1 MNKIT
6 PIIDTISKRAPS
18 IKPKIGIIL
27 GSGLGSIAEKIQD
40 SISISYSD
48 LPGFPVSTVA
58 GHAGKM
64 ILGYLNQ
71 MPVVCMQ
78 GRVHPYEGAD
88 NEAFKIF
95 IRTLKLLGCEI
106 LLITNSSG
114 SLHQDIGPGQL
125 VLINDH
131 INFHRG
137 NPLIG
142 KNEDEFGERFFAMD
156 DAYDKNL
163 RDRFHKVAKEQ
174 NIKLNE
180 GVYFGTPG
188 PCFETPAEIRA
199 FRILGGDLVGM
210 STVPEVLVARHCGLR
225 VAAVSAITNFAAG
238 MSDEVISHEGT
249 LHYGKI
255 AASNLSELI
264 LSFIQS
270 FKNEPC

>member
-6 PIIDTISKRAPS
+6 PILDTIAKRAPNF
-18 IKPKIGIIL
+18 KPTVGIIL

-40 SISISYSD
+40 SISIPYSD
-48 LPGFPVSTVA
+48 LPGFPVSTVV
-58 GHAGKM
+58 GHHGQM
-64 ILGYLNQ
+64 VLGYLDK

-88 NEAFKIF
+88 SEAFKIF

-106 LLITNSSG
+106 LLLTNSSG

-125 VLINDH
+125 VLISDH

-163 RDRFHKVAKEQ
+163 RDRFHKVASEL
-174 NIKLNE
+174 NIKLND

-249 LHYGKI
+249 LHFGKM
-255 AASNLSELI
+255 AATNLSELI

-270 FKNEPC
+270 LQNEPC